1 MPVRHSPDPRR
12 VVVLVIASMVVLVAL
27 AVITSVS
34 SGFSMLGQRYAVV
47 HFDGTVSYAE
57 RERVQLAC
65 AAPPLVKPVPMG
77 DDKAKSARLSNVSY
91 RVDKADE
98 GDIATLSKC
107 LKKFDGVVGIELN
120 DLTTG

>member
-1 MPVRHSPDPRR
+1 
-12 VVVLVIASMVVLVAL
+12 MVVLVAL

-65 AAPPLVKPVPMG
+65 AAPLAEPVPMG
-77 DDKAKSARLSNVSY
+77 KDKAKSARLNNVSY
-91 RVDKADE
+91 RIDKADD

-107 LKKFDGVVGIELN
+107 LKKFDGVVGIDLK